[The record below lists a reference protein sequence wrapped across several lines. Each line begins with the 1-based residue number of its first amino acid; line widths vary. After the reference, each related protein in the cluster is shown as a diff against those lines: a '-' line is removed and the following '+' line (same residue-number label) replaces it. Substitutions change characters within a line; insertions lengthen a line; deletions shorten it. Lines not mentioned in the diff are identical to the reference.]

1 MKNQNKKI
9 VKTKFTRLG
18 WMFISFAIISI
29 GLALLQ
35 FLAQEKGI
43 NTNLFVFLMSLIAIY
58 YIVRSLFNREVVS
71 TSIGTRAEIKKT
83 EVDTDSR
90 YQKTQDD
97 KDLFCSNY
105 NIAHRIFHNISH
117 VVFENK
123 GCISYFRTE
132 EGEYSCTHPEVTPSA
147 EISSNH

>member
-1 MKNQNKKI
+1 MENQNKKI
-9 VKTKFTRLG
+9 VKTKFTIGQWIVVLACIYCTG
-18 WMFISFAIISI
+18 YALWAFTQKDISRIAIIQ
-29 GLALLQ
+29 LLIWA
-35 FLAQEKGI
+35 FMGFCMA
-43 NTNLFVFLMSLIAIY
+43 VM
-58 YIVRSLFNREVVS
+58 NRKVVS

-105 NIAHRIFHNISH
+105 NIAHRIFHNISY

-132 EGEYSCTHPEVTPSA
+132 EGEYSCINPEVTPNP
-147 EISSNH
+147 EILQNH